1 MGASPVAGGGDAL
14 EPGTGSSLALSSS
27 LVSEGLVKEQLHAV
41 SWIPALESG
50 VPRAQIIA
58 GFPVYFET
66 GGTNA
71 SRLTSFYSLVFGKTS
86 TRPLSA
92 VSGFARML
100 LKCKM
105 NGLPLIWER
114 GGYFMH
120 SASLRNVFCFVL
132 LSFASDASRGR
143 LAPS

>member
-1 MGASPVAGGGDAL
+1 MSASPVAGGGDAL

-58 GFPVYFET
+58 GFLVYFET

-71 SRLTSFYSLVFGKTS
+71 LLPTSFYSLVLAKQ
-86 TRPLSA
+86 A
-92 VSGFARML
+92 
-100 LKCKM
+100 
-105 NGLPLIWER
+105 
-114 GGYFMH
+114 
-120 SASLRNVFCFVL
+120 
-132 LSFASDASRGR
+132 
-143 LAPS
+143 LAPSVLYLALQGCRSNAK